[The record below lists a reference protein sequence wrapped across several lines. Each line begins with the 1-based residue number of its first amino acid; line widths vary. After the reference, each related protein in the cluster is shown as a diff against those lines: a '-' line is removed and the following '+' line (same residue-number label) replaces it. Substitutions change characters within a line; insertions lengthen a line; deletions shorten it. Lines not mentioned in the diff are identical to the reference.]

1 MSRRAVIAIGAVTLL
16 SVILRQE
23 LLLLI
28 SVLLWLVA
36 GAARLWARY
45 CLVALTYRRHLGV
58 TRLHWGEETDL
69 RLEIV
74 NAKPLPLPW
83 LRIDDAIPA
92 SLQMTSQQLAEESDG
107 AMRRL
112 VTVLS
117 LRWYERVIRRYRVR
131 GTQRGVWHFGP
142 AQLRSGDIFGFDIR
156 RLIDE
161 TPTTLLIYPR
171 LVPVTALGLPARYPL
186 GDLPTPRRV
195 VEDPLRLMGVREYVP
210 GDNFRHIHWKATARN
225 QSLQTKLFDPSSSQP
240 IAFFLNI
247 STTEQFSDGYDLA
260 LREFAIT
267 VAASLAQ
274 HFWLEKKP
282 IGLYCNTLVPGSL
295 QHIRLRPR
303 YHPEQLEQ
311 LLVALAQIDDVRGR
325 WPLDTLLQMEAAG
338 LPYGATVVVITATL
352 NQRLE
357 QTLID
362 LRRRE
367 YAVVLLTLGETK
379 WQRPIPNIQYHHLDA
394 HLATPTEPTDFD
406 TRKDEAWHVIES
418 INLGQ

>member
-1 MSRRAVIAIGAVTLL
+1 MSRRAYVTIGALTLL
-16 SVILRQE
+16 SVLLRQE

-36 GAARLWARY
+36 GAATLWARY
-45 CLVALTYRRHLGV
+45 ALVALTYRRHLGA
-58 TRLHWGEETDL
+58 TRLYWGEETEL
-69 RLEIV
+69 RVEIV

-83 LRIDDAIPA
+83 LRVDDAIPA
-92 SLQMTSQQLAEESDG
+92 SLNMTSQQLEEDESG
-107 AMRRL
+107 TMRRL

-117 LRWYERVIRRYRVR
+117 LRWYERVIRRYRIR
-131 GTQRGVWHFGP
+131 ATQRGVWQLGP

-161 TPTTLLIYPR
+161 TPATVLVFPR
-171 LVPVTALGLPARYPL
+171 IVPVTALGLPARYPL
-186 GDLPTPRRV
+186 GDMQTPRRV
-195 VEDPLRLMGVREYVP
+195 VEDPLRLMGVREYVQ
-210 GDNFRHIHWKATARN
+210 GDNFRHIHWKASARN

-247 STTEQFSDGYDLA
+247 NTAETFSDGYDLP

-267 VAASLAQ
+267 VAASLAR

-282 IGLYCNTLVPGSL
+282 VGLYSNTLIPGTL

-311 LLVALAQIDDVRGR
+311 LLVALAQIADVRGR
-325 WPLDTLLQMEAAG
+325 WPIETLLQMEAAS
-338 LPYGATVVVITATL
+338 LPYGATVVVITAVMS
-352 NQRLE
+352 QRLE
-357 QTLID
+357 QTLLD

-367 YAVVLLTLGETK
+367 YAVVLLTLGEAV
-379 WQRPIPNIQYHHLDA
+379 WQRPSPNLQYHHLPA
-394 HLATPTEPTDFD
+394 QLAVPNDGLYPGLSGHED
-406 TRKDEAWHVIES
+406 WNVIET
-418 INLGQ
+418 INLV